1 MGIMTGEEGV
11 VGRERVSVVA
21 VVVVVDM
28 SVLSCFG
35 GDLVLGSLLGRS
47 CLISLDL
54 EGFER
59 VKRKLLG

>member
-1 MGIMTGEEGV
+1 MTGEEGV
-11 VGRERVSVVA
+11 VGRERVSVV
-21 VVVVVDM
+21 VVVVDM
-28 SVLSCFG
+28 SALSCFG

-59 VKRKLLG
+59 VNRKLLG

>member
-1 MGIMTGEEGV
+1 MTGEEGV